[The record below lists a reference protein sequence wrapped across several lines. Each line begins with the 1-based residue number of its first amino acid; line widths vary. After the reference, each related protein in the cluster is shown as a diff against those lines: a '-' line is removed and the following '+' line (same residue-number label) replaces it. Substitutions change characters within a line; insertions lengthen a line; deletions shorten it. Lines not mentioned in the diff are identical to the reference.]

1 MCGLLPLGLSWAS
14 LVVFGCIMCAALR
27 SAKARFCLLVAT
39 LTLMMAWVWAGIL
52 LAALHPVFSLALL
65 LSLVACWG
73 TGRMILPSVASLD
86 QSACGFLEHARR
98 RRLPRDLRKQC
109 KHAAKQKRALIF
121 QLGSRCL
128 LFLRLGQRCLEL
140 IYCAC
145 CLRLV
150 YVTGVLL
157 YMGFSFLLYFFQALR
172 ICLTAAMLAMC
183 LYAHIFTLC
192 LLLETPVLCA
202 ARDMLRR
209 HFQHFPLFIMAMAAD
224 PGRGCVLGLLWI
236 CDLHFLTP
244 RACECWSMAAYVAAT
259 TTRDSTASSVYVSA
273 LCGFLFPA
281 FPPKAVT
288 KKPSA
293 QLQSIVK
300 TPAAASLPVPAA
312 VHADDRI
319 SVSVEYTAEGSTTEH
334 RFRVRNRSRP
344 ALDRAQEL
352 LCFLRD
358 CDLFKT
364 SYWTQKQ
371 FKEDVFY
378 ALEVAVRPEF
388 QKEKRS
394 FSVRRHVWVQATQKK
409 TDLHRTL
416 SFPSCLSPGDSV
428 R

>member
-14 LVVFGCIMCAALR
+14 LVVFGCVMCAALR

-52 LAALHPVFSLALL
+52 LAALHPIFSLALL

-73 TGRMILPSVASLD
+73 TGRMILSSVPALG
-86 QSACGFLEHARR
+86 QSACGFLEPARR
-98 RRLPRDLRKQC
+98 RRLPRDLRKQS
-109 KHAAKQKRALIF
+109 KHAAKRQRARIF
-121 QLGSRCL
+121 HLGSRCL

-150 YVTGVLL
+150 YVSGGLL

-236 CDLHFLTP
+236 CDLHFLSP
-244 RACECWSMAAYVAAT
+244 RTCECWSMVAYVAVT
-259 TTRDSTASSVYVSA
+259 TTLDSTACSVYFFA
-273 LCGFLFPA
+273 MAGFLFPA
-281 FPPKAVT
+281 FPPKAPRLNLHFTYLGVERRLRQEANKAT
-288 KKPSA
+288 VSRA
-293 QLQSIVK
+293 D
-300 TPAAASLPVPAA
+300 AA
-312 VHADDRI
+312 
-319 SVSVEYTAEGSTTEH
+319 
-334 RFRVRNRSRP
+334 
-344 ALDRAQEL
+344 L
-352 LCFLRD
+352 LFLR
-358 CDLFKT
+358 
-364 SYWTQKQ
+364 
-371 FKEDVFY
+371 
-378 ALEVAVRPEF
+378 
-388 QKEKRS
+388 
-394 FSVRRHVWVQATQKK
+394 SV
-409 TDLHRTL
+409 
-416 SFPSCLSPGDSV
+416 P
-428 R
+428 